1 MTSPEPRPGG
11 PLTVAIVGTGLIGTS
26 VALAAARAGDRVRGH
41 DVDRGVLE
49 RSASLSG
56 LEPAGSLAEAV
67 DGADVVVVCTP
78 IPAIPEAVTSALEG
92 SDAVVTDA
100 GSVKASII
108 ARLEVEGS
116 ERPGSLD
123 LSRYVGGHPMGGSER
138 TGPDAASASILDD
151 AVWVLTP
158 GPATDPAATALLEG
172 WVARIGARP
181 VVMEPERHDRLV
193 AIVSH
198 LPQLVSTAL
207 MSLAIEEESDEPEL
221 LLLAAGGFR
230 DLTRLAGSSPP
241 LWRDILRSNP
251 EELARAV
258 DLYLDRLGALRD
270 AVTADRAGPLEDALA
285 AAKRARLELAAK
297 PSVKA
302 GVAVLLVPVPDRPG
316 VLADL
321 TAAMS
326 ERSVN
331 IEDLQI
337 VHSPEG
343 GRGTVHL
350 TVAAADAEPA
360 AQALSAH
367 GFAAVRLA

>member
-1 MTSPEPRPGG
+1 MTSPEPVAPG
-11 PLTVAIVGTGLIGTS
+11 PRTVAVIGTGLIGTS

-41 DVDRGVLE
+41 DLDPEVLA
-49 RSASLSG
+49 RSAALSG
-56 LEPAGSLAEAV
+56 LEALGSLADV
-67 DGADVVVVCTP
+67 VRGADVVVVCTP
-78 IPAIPEAVTSALEG
+78 IPTIPEAVAGALEG

-116 ERPGSLD
+116 AVGRSLD

-172 WVARIGARP
+172 WVARLGARP
-181 VVMEPERHDRLV
+181 VVMGAERHDRLV

-207 MSLAIEEESDEPEL
+207 MGLAIEEESDEPEL

-251 EELARAV
+251 DELARAV
-258 DLYLDRLGALRD
+258 DLYLERLGALRD
-270 AVTADRAGPLEDALA
+270 AVTAERADALEEALA
-285 AAKRARLELAAK
+285 AAKRARLALAAK

-321 TAAMS
+321 TAAMG

-337 VHSPEG
+337 IHSPEG

-350 TVAAADAEPA
+350 SVAAADAEPA
-360 AQALSAH
+360 AQALAAH